1 MTLSA
6 WLFTETPASRRQARW
21 GALARGGV
29 ALLGNRLVCGGLAVV
44 IALGVVAVFAPALA
58 PYDPLVQDLSQR
70 LRPPSAAHW
79 LGTDHLGRDIF
90 SRVLC
95 GTPITL
101 SIVTIAALTVLPV
114 SLIIGMVVG
123 FFGGI
128 VDAVLM
134 RTTDVF
140 LSFPLLVLALALAA
154 ALGPG
159 LVNAVIAIALT
170 AWPPL
175 ARLVRAETRR
185 LKQADFV
192 AATRLQ
198 GASALRLLSF
208 DILPLVLPAAL
219 TRLSLD
225 LAGMI
230 LIAAS
235 LGFLGLGAQ
244 PPSPEWG
251 AMVAAGRTFLM
262 DQWWVATLPGVAIFI
277 VSFAFNLLGD
287 GVSEVL
293 DPKE

>member
-1 MTLSA
+1 
-6 WLFTETPASRRQARW
+6 RQARW

-114 SLIIGMVVG
+114 SLIIGMVAG